1 MDEAGFTCLQHCNYL
16 LTCPNAVRYS
26 LLLTAFYHWQLES
39 KRYQHVTLYSS
50 LTECSSHNRPFY
62 SCVLSFQAFDL
73 EWGWRWPSCDIDQY
87 LFSILQ
93 TSLHLKGSKVC
104 IMIRSPLASLLFK
117 GLATKHATVNW
128 TIQTPSPKNSGNCTN
143 LSAGPKVL
151 PRCNIKLH
159 VP

>member
-1 MDEAGFTCLQHCNYL
+1 MSQCSKVFTATNCFL
-16 LTCPNAVRYS
+16 
-26 LLLTAFYHWQLES
+26 
-39 KRYQHVTLYSS
+39 S
-50 LTECSSHNRPFY
+50 LTTWIQKVPTCYTILFTYRMFFSQQAILQL
-62 SCVLSFQAFDL
+62 CTSFQAFDL

>member
-1 MDEAGFTCLQHCNYL
+1 MT
-16 LTCPNAVRYS
+16 
-26 LLLTAFYHWQLES
+26 
-39 KRYQHVTLYSS
+39 
-50 LTECSSHNRPFY
+50 
-62 SCVLSFQAFDL
+62 
-73 EWGWRWPSCDIDQY
+73 
-87 LFSILQ
+87 
-93 TSLHLKGSKVC
+93 
-104 IMIRSPLASLLFK
+104 RSPLASLLFK